1 MKENPQRITKNK
13 PFTNKYNWE
22 GISFPSEQDDWKK
35 IEKSNITNAVLYN
48 LSFCMLK
55 KIYRAYVSKY
65 NSNCEKHVILII
77 ISNGEKQWYYLAV
90 KKLSALWRGII
101 SRHHGD
107 F

>member
-1 MKENPQRITKNK
+1 
-13 PFTNKYNWE
+13 
-22 GISFPSEQDDWKK
+22 
-35 IEKSNITNAVLYN
+35 
-48 LSFCMLK
+48 MLK

-101 SRHHGD
+101 SRHHGG